1 MATKS
6 LVDSLNFGALRY
18 YDGIIDSTSVK
29 VEHLESVIAEA
40 EKLLNPSNDLS
51 LILSQ
56 STFVC
61 NVRKAFLSGLWEE
74 IYSKPSNSIEFY
86 LRSSNSMIVGE
97 IINEEITSFSV
108 QLEKRSLLKEYG
120 EVILKDNP
128 IFSNDHLDLSF
139 VKLTCLENWLSK
151 VKLSVILYLNNR
163 ILPTALH
170 SLLLLCFV
178 LILGFYMA
186 KTTTRS

>member
-1 MATKS
+1 MKS

-18 YDGIIDSTSVK
+18 YDGIIDFASVK
-29 VEHLESVIAEA
+29 VKHLESVIAVA

-56 STFVC
+56 GTFVR

-74 IYSKPSNSIEFY
+74 DYSKPSNSIEFY

-97 IINEEITSFSV
+97 IVNEEITNFSV

-120 EVILKDNP
+120 EVILEDNP

-139 VKLTCLENWLSK
+139 VKTLCLENWLAK
-151 VKLSVILYLNNR
+151 VKLCYIC
-163 ILPTALH
+163 I
-170 SLLLLCFV
+170 
-178 LILGFYMA
+178 
-186 KTTTRS
+186 